1 MIYNF
6 DEIINRRTSDSIKW
20 NLFDE
25 DVIPLWVAD
34 MDFVSPKSVIDI
46 LADRVQHGVFGYGL
60 PPRELTETICKR
72 LLDLY
77 NWKVELEE
85 VVYLPGVVVGFNN
98 VIHALTGPDQKVL
111 IQTPVYNPFLYA
123 AKNAKAI
130 CTDVP
135 LIKDEKNHYF
145 IDFDEFE
152 SKVDKQTALF
162 LFCNPHNPVGR
173 VYTVEELSRIS
184 EIYLKHN
191 IPICSDEIH
200 CDLIFHGHQH
210 VPIASLGPEIAKNSI
225 TLMSPSKTF
234 NIAGLGSSFAIVQ
247 NPRYR
252 KLLERAQQ
260 GLVSHVNILG
270 SQAALAAYTEGSD
283 WLKQLMQYLTK
294 NRDFL
299 ENYVNEN
306 FPGVKISKIEGTY
319 LAWLD
324 FNALNLPENPYDFFL
339 KKAKVALTDGEIFGS
354 GGKGFVRLNF
364 GCQKSV
370 LLDALDRMNVALSEL

>member
-6 DEIINRRTSDSIKW
+6 DEIIKRRTSDSIKW

-34 MDFVSPKSVIDI
+34 TDFVSPKPVID
-46 LADRVQHGVFGYGL
+46 LLVDRVQHGVFGYGL
-60 PPRELTETICKR
+60 PPRELTETICQR
-72 LLDLY
+72 LLNLY
-77 NWKVELEE
+77 NWKVELDE

-98 VIHALTGPDQKVL
+98 VIHAFTEPNQKVL

-123 AKNAKAI
+123 PINAKAI
-130 CTDVP
+130 CIDVP
-135 LIKDEKNHYF
+135 LIKDDNNHYF
-145 IDFDEFE
+145 IDFDEFDN
-152 SKVDKQTALF
+152 KIDTQTALF

-173 VYTVEELSRIS
+173 VYSVEELSRIS
-184 EIYLKHN
+184 EICLKHN

-200 CDLIFHGHQH
+200 CDLIYHGHQH
-210 VPIASLGPEIAKNSI
+210 IPIASLDQEIAQNSI
-225 TLMSPSKTF
+225 TLMSPSKTV

-252 KLLERAQQ
+252 KLLEKAQQ

-270 SQAALAAYTEGSD
+270 SQAALAAYKEGSD
-283 WLKQLMQYLTK
+283 WLNRLMQYLTK

-299 ENYVNEN
+299 ENYVNQN
-306 FPGVKISKIEGTY
+306 FPGVKITKIEGTY

-324 FNALNLPENPYDFFL
+324 FNALNLPENPYEFFL
-339 KKAKVALTDGEIFGS
+339 KK
-354 GGKGFVRLNF
+354 
-364 GCQKSV
+364 QK
-370 LLDALDRMNVALSEL
+370 LR